1 MSLFSQ
7 IAAVTVM
14 NIKGLP
20 QRLGASLV
28 TVVGVATTVAVMVSL
43 LAIGAGLVKT
53 STRNVSLDRVIVMP
67 TGAQSEYSGSMSR
80 EAADLIGQ
88 APGVKRAADGRP
100 LVSPSAVIVVEVE
113 KKDGGTANISLRG
126 FGPMGLQVDPNLHL
140 VKGRMY
146 RPAVHELIVGKSAR
160 AQFKNLDVG
169 DRIALRGTEWTVVGA
184 FDAGGGMEDN
194 LLAADADT
202 VMAAF
207 DRNGYQSVSVRLE
220 NPAAFARFKDALTS
234 EPRLDVEPKR
244 FKTYLNDQLK
254 QLTTVLNFVGYVVG
268 VVMGIGAV
276 ISAVNTMYSSVSSR
290 TREIAT
296 LRAIGFGGA
305 AVVVS
310 VMVESLVLAVP
321 GALLGAGFAWLAFNG
336 HAVNTLGLSFPL
348 AVTAPLV
355 LAGIVLSLVI
365 GVIGGI
371 APALRAAGLPVAS
384 ALRAT

>member
-321 GALLGAGFAWLAFNG
+321 GALLGAGLAWLAFNG

>member
-53 STRNVSLDRVIVMP
+53 SNRNVGLDRVIVMP
-67 TGAQSEYSGSMSR
+67 SGAQSEYSGSMSR

-88 APGVKRAADGRP
+88 APGVKRTPDGRP
-100 LVSPSAVIVVEVE
+100 LASPSAVVVVEVT
-113 KKDGGTANISLRG
+113 KKDGGTANIGLRG

-146 RPAVHELIVGKSAR
+146 RPAVHELIAGRSAR

-169 DRIALRGTEWTVVGA
+169 DRIALRGTEWTVVGG

-194 LLAADADT
+194 LLVGDADT

-207 DRNGYQSVSVRLE
+207 ERNGYQSVSARLE

-234 EPRLDVEPKR
+234 DPRLDVEAKR
-244 FKTYLNDQLK
+244 YKTYLNDQLK

-268 VVMGIGAV
+268 GVMAIGAV
-276 ISAVNTMYSSVSSR
+276 ISALNTMYSAVAAR

-296 LRAIGFGGA
+296 LRAIGFSGV
-305 AVVVS
+305 AVVIS
-310 VMVESLVLAVP
+310 VMVESLALAVP
-321 GALLGAGFAWLAFNG
+321 GALLGAGLAWLVFNG

-348 AVTAPLV
+348 AITAPLV
-355 LAGIVLSLVI
+355 MAGVVLSLVI
-365 GVIGGI
+365 GVVGGI
-371 APALRAAGLPVAS
+371 APALRAASLPVAS

>member
-234 EPRLDVEPKR
+234 DPRLDVEPKR

-321 GALLGAGFAWLAFNG
+321 GALLGAGLAWLAFNG

>member
-1 MSLFSQ
+1 MSLISQ
-7 IAAVTVM
+7 ISAVTVM

-20 QRLGASLV
+20 QRLGSSLV

-53 STRNVSLDRVIVMP
+53 SNKNVGLDRVIVMP
-67 TGAQSEYSGSMSR
+67 SGAQSEYSGSMSR
-80 EAADLIGQ
+80 EAAALIGQ

-100 LVSPSAVIVVEVE
+100 LASPSAVVVVEVT
-113 KKDGGTANISLRG
+113 KKDGGTANIGLRG
-126 FGPMGLQVDPNLHL
+126 FGPMGRQVDPNIRL
-140 VKGRMY
+140 VTGRMY
-146 RPAVHELIVGKSAR
+146 RPAVHELIAGKSAR
-160 AQFKNLDVG
+160 AQFKNLEVG
-169 DRIALRGTEWTVVGA
+169 DRIALRGTEWTVVGG

-194 LLAADADT
+194 LLVGDADT

-207 DRNGYQSVSVRLE
+207 ERNGYQSVSVKLE

-234 EPRLDVEPKR
+234 DPRLDVEAKR

-254 QLTTVLNFVGYVVG
+254 QLTIVLNFVGYVVG
-268 VVMGIGAV
+268 GVMGVGAV
-276 ISAVNTMYSSVSSR
+276 ISAVNTMYASVSAR

-296 LRAIGFGGA
+296 LRAIGFGGL
-305 AVVVS
+305 AVVIS

-321 GALLGAGFAWLAFNG
+321 GALLGAGLAWLVFNG

-355 LAGIVLSLVI
+355 MAGVVLSLVI
-365 GVIGGI
+365 GVVGGI

>member
-53 STRNVSLDRVIVMP
+53 STRNVGLDRVIVMP

-234 EPRLDVEPKR
+234 DPRLDVEPKR